1 MPALTGEDLLEAICL
16 GAHNGNAHFVATWLD
31 KGGGVDAR
39 CAEQEGATLLMT
51 AGVGGHEAVVR
62 MLLQRGASVDLPNPD
77 DGGTALMNAAA
88 DGHTMIVQA
97 LLDAKANVSL
107 QTTDSSTALMWAEQ
121 QEHTATAQLLR
132 QHAKRLIAEVRV
144 AASAVHTAAAA
155 DAMAA
160 ELLGEAEAEKEEA
173 AKTGKSNKSKAKTA
187 PSTATGEPG
196 AVASVTSKPRLAA
209 ADEGC
214 RLTCLMRRTR
224 AMRRPWLRGWTRAA
238 AWMQAAKSAKAGR
251 C

>member
-1 MPALTGEDLLEAICL
+1 
-16 GAHNGNAHFVATWLD
+16 
-31 KGGGVDAR
+31 
-39 CAEQEGATLLMT
+39 
-51 AGVGGHEAVVR
+51 
-62 MLLQRGASVDLPNPD
+62 
-77 DGGTALMNAAA
+77 
-88 DGHTMIVQA
+88 MIVQA

-121 QEHTATAQLLR
+121 QKHTATAQLLR

-209 ADEGC
+209 ADEA
-214 RLTCLMRRTR
+214 LP
-224 AMRRPWLRGWTRAA
+224 ADVSYAA
-238 AWMQAAKSAKAGR
+238 N
-251 C
+251 